1 MMVMNW
7 VIATL
12 IMAAVIV
19 WIIIQLQIWRSREL
33 KLRSDK
39 GAIGKVDTHPIWGP
53 AAESSPSL
61 PKEMHWEVSRTVS
74 CGCRS

>member
-1 MMVMNW
+1 VWAMMVMNW

-33 KLRSDK
+33 K
-39 GAIGKVDTHPIWGP
+39 
-53 AAESSPSL
+53 
-61 PKEMHWEVSRTVS
+61 
-74 CGCRS
+74 

>member
-19 WIIIQLQIWRSREL
+19 WIIIQVQIWRSREL
-33 KLRSDK
+33 K
-39 GAIGKVDTHPIWGP
+39 
-53 AAESSPSL
+53 
-61 PKEMHWEVSRTVS
+61 
-74 CGCRS
+74 